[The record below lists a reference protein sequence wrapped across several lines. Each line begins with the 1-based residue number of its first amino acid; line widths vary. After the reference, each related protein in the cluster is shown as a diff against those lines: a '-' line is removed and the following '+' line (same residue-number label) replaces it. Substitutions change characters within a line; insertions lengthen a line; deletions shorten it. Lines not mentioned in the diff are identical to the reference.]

1 MPKQYSSASQV
12 SVILVWSCQ
21 LAKLMV
27 CGNCCLGCVGYSL
40 SSAWNS
46 CQQQIKEGMVATLLF
61 KKSVSC
67 GGNKFKRVLQKF
79 EEELVF
85 LLSVQNRGCCL
96 FLLLWWPKV
105 LGLNAK
111 GNLPLTSHG
120 TELVSFGQTGND
132 RNEVLLLPTA
142 LLIISWVFLGIFQ
155 QNLAILLCPHSLEG
169 RGPVLALQI
178 TLIEQGRAADTRLWI
193 SLCWKVNLFS
203 TVKIPSDHCFWRE
216 GDETCQWQCRCSSCS
231 R

>member
-1 MPKQYSSASQV
+1 
-12 SVILVWSCQ
+12 
-21 LAKLMV
+21 
-27 CGNCCLGCVGYSL
+27 
-40 SSAWNS
+40 
-46 CQQQIKEGMVATLLF
+46 MVATLLL

-120 TELVSFGQTGND
+120 TELVSFGQAGND
-132 RNEVLLLPTA
+132 RNEVLLPTA
-142 LLIISWVFLGIFQ
+142 LINHLLGLPGDIPAEFS
-155 QNLAILLCPHSLEG
+155 NPVVPSLLRRKRSCS
-169 RGPVLALQI
+169 
-178 TLIEQGRAADTRLWI
+178 
-193 SLCWKVNLFS
+193 
-203 TVKIPSDHCFWRE
+203 
-216 GDETCQWQCRCSSCS
+216 CSSNYTDRAGEGS
-231 R
+231 RHQAVDITVLKSKP